1 MTVYFQG
8 NPPPD
13 SVLSRFL
20 IESLGIEG
28 IHREPTKEEMD
39 ATRRFMCLF
48 SVGMDALCNL
58 QEVYAPGM
66 PLRTQKGMDVRV
78 GRYVAPPGGPT
89 IGKNLSAVCARA
101 GTGEHPYKVHL
112 AFESLHPFL
121 DGNGRTGRA
130 LWAWHMNTR
139 GMDAFALP
147 FLHRF
152 YYQTLEHEAV

>member
-1 MTVYFQG
+1 MTVYHSE

-13 SVLSRFL
+13 RILTAFL

-39 ATRRFMCLF
+39 ATREFLCAF
-48 SVGMDALCNL
+48 SVTVDSLCAL
-58 QEVYAPGM
+58 QAVYAPGM

-89 IGKNLSAVCARA
+89 ILRKLKAILAKS
-101 GTGEHPYKVHL
+101 THPYKSHL
-112 AFESLHPFL
+112 DFESLHPFC

-130 LWAWHMNTR
+130 LWAWQMNAQ
-139 GMDAFALP
+139 GMSAFALP

-152 YYQTLEHEAV
+152 YYQTLEHEASRT